1 MKLFTLIFSAILAIS
16 RALAQTNDFLLQNQ
30 ANSPMAAFTH
40 SEQIRAECIQG
51 RRLICGKILKVLP
64 DGFVIESG
72 YTNLLRPWLTDSWLI
87 PGTVVAAR
95 TPNLVESREPASV
108 CVGTIFL
115 TDLPKAG
122 GQKPKLFDYI
132 NLVAY
137 PAGHVTYSS
146 VGTVQKTVR
155 RFTGTLG
162 TAVRLNFLAEEKPPF
177 TTAYLQMPAT
187 SGGALPKLLS
197 QTGAFQDTAQLET
210 GTNLLPYDLIVSFWS
225 DGAEKTRWV
234 SLPENQKIIFSPTGE
249 WVFPKGTVFVKTFF
263 LATNESNPQSQRRLE
278 TRLLVRDQN
287 GGVYGVSYK
296 WRADNS
302 DADLL
307 ETNLTE
313 NVSIQ
318 TATGVRTQP
327 WYYPSRADCLTCHT
341 ANAGFVLGVKTR
353 QLNRNFTYP
362 NGITE
367 NELSAWNQRGLF
379 DTNVSDADIK
389 NFPKL
394 AALDDPARTVED
406 RARSYLDANCAQCHR
421 PQGTV
426 GYFDARYETP
436 LAQQD
441 LIRGRVLIDQ
451 RIDGARV
458 IAPNDVWRSIL
469 FMRANTT
476 EAFKMPPVARNTIDE
491 RGMKLLR
498 EWIESLPG
506 PHVLAPPEI
515 SPRGGNFAKPM
526 EVVLQSEPD
535 ATIRYTL
542 DGTVP
547 TTDDLLYEKPI
558 RLTAPTIVRAKAFKP
573 GCTKSITAQE
583 VFLVGE

>member
-1 MKLFTLIFSAILAIS
+1 MKIFVLFFFAALATS
-16 RALAQTNDFLLQNQ
+16 RALAQTNDFSASNQ
-30 ANSPMAAFTH
+30 ADPPMAAFAH
-40 SEQIRAECIQG
+40 SEKIRADCIQG
-51 RRLICGKILKVLP
+51 RRLICGKIIKVLP
-64 DGFVIESG
+64 DGLVIESG
-72 YTNLLRPWLTDSWLI
+72 YTNLLRPPLTESWLI
-87 PGTVVAAR
+87 PGTVSAAR
-95 TPNLVESREPASV
+95 AHNLIESREPASV

-115 TDLPKAG
+115 TDLPKAR
-122 GQKPKLFDYI
+122 GQKPKPFDYV

-137 PAGHVTYSS
+137 PAGQITYTS

-162 TAVRLNFLAEEKPPF
+162 AAVRLNFAAEEKPPS

-187 SGGALPKLLS
+187 AGGALPKLLS
-197 QTGAFQDTAQLET
+197 QTGAFLDAADLVPE
-210 GTNLLPYDLIVSFWS
+210 TNLLPYDLIVSFWS

-234 SLPENQKIIFSPTGE
+234 SLPENQKIKFAPTGE
-249 WVFPKGTVFVKTFF
+249 WAFPKGTVFVKHFEIV
-263 LATNESNPQSQRRLE
+263 TNEAQPQLKRRLE
-278 TRLLVRDQN
+278 TRLLVCDN
-287 GGVYGVSYK
+287 SGGVYGVTYK
-296 WRADNS
+296 WRTDNS

-313 NVSIQ
+313 DISVK
-318 TATGVRTQP
+318 TATGVRTQS

-353 QLNRNFTYP
+353 QLNHDFKYP
-362 NGITE
+362 DGVSE
-367 NELSAWNQRGLF
+367 NELSAWNHRGLF
-379 DTNVSDADIK
+379 DANFSDADIK

-394 AALDDPARTVED
+394 AKLDDTSLSLED
-406 RARSYLDANCAQCHR
+406 RARSYLDANCANCHR

-426 GYFDARYETP
+426 ANFDARYETP
-436 LAQQD
+436 LAQQG
-441 LIRGRVLIDQ
+441 LVRGRVLIDQ

-476 EAFKMPPVARNTIDE
+476 EAFKMPPLARNTIDE

-498 EWIESLPG
+498 EWIGSLPG
-506 PHVLAPPEI
+506 PHVLPPPEI
-515 SPRGGNFAKPM
+515 LPRGGNFSKSV
-526 EVVLQSEPD
+526 EVVLKSEPD

-558 RLTAPTIVRAKAFKP
+558 RLTGPTIVRAKAFKP

-583 VFLVGE
+583 IFLVGE